1 MTNIE
6 IIEKAKTNLVA
17 NGIIESN
24 EELHTYNHW
33 KQLGYQVFKGE
44 KAVVSLVIWKNT
56 GKKKDDDEDGE
67 AEKKQGS
74 GYMIHKRAYFFSTK
88 QVFKLDD

>member
-6 IIEKAKTNLVA
+6 IIANAKIKLVA
-17 NGIIESN
+17 DGIISED

-33 KQLGYQVFKGE
+33 RKLGYQVFKGE

-56 GKKKDDDEDGE
+56 GKKKDDDEDE
-67 AEKKQGS
+67 AEKKP